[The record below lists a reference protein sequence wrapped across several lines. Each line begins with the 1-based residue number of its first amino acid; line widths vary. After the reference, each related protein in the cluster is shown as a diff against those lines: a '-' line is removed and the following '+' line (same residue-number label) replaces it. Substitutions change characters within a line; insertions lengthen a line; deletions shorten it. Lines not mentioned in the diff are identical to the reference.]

1 MRPAPVLA
9 LVVAAA
15 SLGGVLAWRG
25 LGRGPEDERRAAS
38 RADDEAAAK
47 ALQAALVDL
56 KAADSAGPEAVAARR
71 RAEAALEALIVARP
85 SDPVPV
91 FWRGAAALLARDR
104 PSVDAAVGRIATVSK
119 AGVNDP
125 RVAYLKAVSFVELD
139 PPRPDL
145 GLRILRTLR
154 AEWPSFEPQLVE
166 GALYRALVSAAVARP
181 EPEHLDDS
189 IRWAVEASKLAE
201 DVPIRRIGARRI
213 LAQLYERARR
223 FPEAEETWAALV
235 EETRGELPEVVF
247 GYGNVLAQ
255 QNQWERAVEVFSR
268 LVDAPAVAKVPP
280 TSVVHEARMR
290 RGNCLRLLGRNDDAK
305 ADLERYLADH
315 PDDHR
320 GAYWLG
326 MLWLDGYEDPGR
338 AATWIEKALAAA
350 PWCDGYADVLLQIFE
365 VRKPDAEKAAAVRK
379 DRDAHAEEHRKTRER
394 LMRERRDGTYL
405 CQ

>member
-15 SLGGVLAWRG
+15 SLGGFVAWRG
-25 LGRGPEDERRAAS
+25 LDRPSDDDRRATTH
-38 RADDEAAAK
+38 ADDEAAAK

-56 KAADSAGPEAVAARR
+56 KAADAAGPEAVAARR

-104 PSVDAAVGRIATVSK
+104 ATVDAAVGRIATASK
-119 AGVNDP
+119 SGVNDP
-125 RVAYLKAVSFVELD
+125 RVTYLKAVSLVELD

-145 GLRILRTLR
+145 GLRLLRTLR

-166 GALYRALVSAAVARP
+166 GALFRALVSAAVARP
-181 EPEHLDDS
+181 EPRYLEES
-189 IRWAVEASKLAE
+189 IRWALEAEKLTE
-201 DVPIRRIGARRI
+201 HQPIRRIGARRL
-213 LAQLYERARR
+213 LAQLYERASR
-223 FPEAEETWAALV
+223 FPEAEETWAALI
-235 EETRGELPEVVF
+235 EETEGELPEALF
-247 GYGNVLAQ
+247 GYGNVLAR

-268 LVDAPAVAKVPP
+268 LVDSPSLAKVPP

-326 MLWLDGYEDPGR
+326 MLWLDGYDDPGR
-338 AATWIEKALAAA
+338 AATWFEKALAAA

-365 VRKPDAEKAAAVRK
+365 VRKPDAEKAAVIRR